1 MPEIIKKTFPFM
13 LFNKLSKICLL
24 YVFLI
29 LTLTILLYAD
39 SLNVAIVLKV
49 IDGDTLI
56 YFPE

>member
-1 MPEIIKKTFPFM
+1 M

-29 LTLTILLYAD
+29 LTLTTSLYAD
-39 SLNVAIVLKV
+39 SLNIAIVLKV